1 MNHDQHATDARPPV
15 GSCIHVLLFQDMPGV
30 WIGRGLE
37 HDMLTEA
44 RTIREAL
51 RGVVRLIEAHTAF
64 DLRHR
69 RSPLSAFGA
78 APQSCWNAFTS
89 GTPLNL
95 AQLGIEQPHV
105 WRIVAAIGHRHPM
118 AIPQLREIGARVSA

>member
-1 MNHDQHATDARPPV
+1 MNHDQHPDARLPI
-15 GSCIHVLLFQDMPGV
+15 GSCMHVLLFQDMPGV

-44 RTIREAL
+44 RTIGEAL

-69 RSPLSAFGA
+69 RTPLSAFGA

-89 GTPLNL
+89 GTPLSL

-105 WRIVAAIGHRHPM
+105 WRIVAAIGRRHPM
-118 AIPQLREIGARVSA
+118 AVAQLREIGVRASA